1 MGIVRFALKFPHTF
15 YVVAALIL
23 FLGVTA
29 AVEMPTDIFP
39 EINIPV
45 VSVIWQYTGLNTT
58 EMEQR
63 FTTYSQYAI
72 SSNVNGIKDIEAETV
87 NGISVQKIYFQ
98 PDANLDLAI
107 SQVVAATN
115 AIRALLPT
123 GTQPP
128 IVVQYSASAV
138 PVLQI
143 SLSSDRLSESQLY
156 DYGIYRLRQMIAP
169 IHGVTLPTPA
179 GGKYRQIMVDI
190 DQTKLLSKGLTPL
203 QVVNAVN
210 AQNLTL
216 PGGDTKIGKTDYT
229 VRTNSMPPTIEAL
242 NDIPVT
248 YSNGAT
254 VFLRDIGHVRDGNLV
269 QQNIVRADGKKSVLL
284 SIIKNGNASTLTVV
298 NAVKHMLGVARQA
311 APAGMVIKSLFD
323 QSVFVTS
330 SLFAVLREGAI
341 AAGLTALM
349 ILLFLGSWRPTI
361 VVMIS
366 IPLAMLTSLV
376 VLYFLGET
384 INTMTLGGLALAVGI
399 LVDDSTVTIEN
410 TYRLLDEEK
419 MPLPRA
425 TLHGAAE
432 IAVPTLVSTLAI
444 SCVFTSVVFLEGP
457 AKYLFTPLGLAVV
470 FAMLASY
477 GLSRTL
483 TPITIG
489 VLLKGQQHGGPAGN
503 PGSGFFARFHAS
515 FERSFEH
522 LRQGYVGLLTM
533 LVTRR
538 AIVPIVAVL
547 VLALGAVMFTF
558 VGRDFYPAI
567 DGGMIQLHVRAPPG
581 TRIEVTEQIFQKV
594 EDKIRQVIPK
604 QDLDLIV
611 DNFGV
616 PARSYNWAF
625 ADGTTI
631 AVNDGVIMVSLKDGH
646 PPTADYVRK
655 LREVLPAA
663 FPEDLFYFQPADM
676 ATQILNFGITAQID
690 VRTVG
695 YDRVKNLHIAEELR
709 RRIAVIPGVVDAHI
723 QQEVYAPDFY
733 VQIDRARALQF
744 GITVSDIGNNISTSL
759 SSSEQ
764 VQPNFWTDPTNGI
777 PYYIAVQTPQYL
789 VSSMGDLG
797 NTPVS
802 TGTSTPATQPVPGQL
817 GNVAT
822 PASVSTTTALP
833 ATLPVPGELSNA
845 ATFTRDSVPG
855 SANQANIQPVYE
867 VYASTQGRDLG
878 GVATDIDKITTDLKK
893 QLSPGNTLQVTGQID
908 SMNQAFRDMTI
919 GLLFAAV
926 FVYMLMVVNYQ
937 NFGDPFVVI
946 LALPAT
952 FCGIVTMLYITGTTL
967 SVPSLMG
974 AIMAVGV
981 ASANS
986 ILLVTFAR
994 EQQLAGS
1001 KAFDAA
1007 ISAGHTRIR
1016 PVLMTA
1022 TAMIVG
1028 MIPMAIGGPGE
1039 EQNAAL
1045 ARAVIGG
1052 LLFATPTTLLVVPY
1066 LFAML
1071 RKGNDGKA
1079 AHGVFE
1085 EVPE

>member
-1 MGIVRFALKFPHTF
+1 M
-15 YVVAALIL
+15 
-23 FLGVTA
+23 
-29 AVEMPTDIFP
+29 
-39 EINIPV
+39 
-45 VSVIWQYTGLNTT
+45 
-58 EMEQR
+58 
-63 FTTYSQYAI
+63 
-72 SSNVNGIKDIEAETV
+72 
-87 NGISVQKIYFQ
+87 
-98 PDANLDLAI
+98 
-107 SQVVAATN
+107 
-115 AIRALLPT
+115 
-123 GTQPP
+123 
-128 IVVQYSASAV
+128 
-138 PVLQI
+138 
-143 SLSSDRLSESQLY
+143 
-156 DYGIYRLRQMIAP
+156 
-169 IHGVTLPTPA
+169 
-179 GGKYRQIMVDI
+179 
-190 DQTKLLSKGLTPL
+190 
-203 QVVNAVN
+203 
-210 AQNLTL
+210 
-216 PGGDTKIGKTDYT
+216 
-229 VRTNSMPPTIEAL
+229 
-242 NDIPVT
+242 
-248 YSNGAT
+248 
-254 VFLRDIGHVRDGNLV
+254 V
-269 QQNIVRADGKKSVLL
+269 QQNVVRADGKRSVLL

-298 NAVKHMLGVARQA
+298 NAVKHVLETARAA
-311 APAGMVIKSLFD
+311 APGGMVIKSLFD

-330 SLFAVLREGAI
+330 AVVSVLREGAI

-349 ILLFLGSWRPTI
+349 ILVFLGSWRPTI
-361 VVMIS
+361 VVMLS

-376 VLYFLGET
+376 ALYFLGET

-410 TYRLLDEEK
+410 TYRLLDEEH
-419 MPLPRA
+419 MPLPQA
-425 TLHGAAE
+425 ALHGAAE
-432 IAVPTLVSTLAI
+432 IAMPTLVSTLSI
-444 SCVFTSVVFLEGP
+444 SCVFTSVIFLEGP

-489 VLLKGQQHGGPAGN
+489 QLLKGQSRGVSGGSSGN
-503 PGSGFFARFHAS
+503 GIFARFHAS
-515 FERSFEH
+515 FERRFEQ
-522 LRQGYVGLLTM
+522 LRDGYAALLRTLLT
-533 LVTRR
+533 RR
-538 AIVPIVAVL
+538 IIVPIAGFL
-547 VLALGAVMFTF
+547 LLALGAVMFLF

-581 TRIEVTEQIFQKV
+581 TRIETTEQIFQAV
-594 EDKIRQVIPK
+594 EDRIRQVIPK
-604 QDLDLIV
+604 QDLSLIV

-631 AVNDGVIMVSLKDGH
+631 AANDGVIMVALNGGH
-646 PPTADYVRK
+646 APTADYVRK

-663 FPEDLFYFQPADM
+663 FPQDLFYFQPADM
-676 ATQILNFGITAQID
+676 ATQILNFGLTAQIN

-695 YDRVKNLHIAEELR
+695 YDRVKNLRIAQDLR
-709 RRIAVIPGVVDAHI
+709 RRIAAIPGIVDAHL
-723 QQEVYAPDFY
+723 QQEVDAPDFF

-744 GITVSDIGNNISTSL
+744 GITTSDIANNLGTSL
-759 SSSEQ
+759 SSSQQ
-764 VQPNFWTDPTNGI
+764 VSPNFWTDPATGV
-777 PYYIAVQTPQYL
+777 PYFIAVQTPEYR
-789 VSSMGDLG
+789 VSSLNDLA
-797 NTPVS
+797 NTAV
-802 TGTSTPATQPVPGQL
+802 GTATANATAQPVPSEL
-817 GNVAT
+817 RNMAT
-822 PASVSTTTALP
+822 I
-833 ATLPVPGELSNA
+833 
-845 ATFTRDSVPG
+845 TRDSVPG

-878 GVATDIDKITTDLKK
+878 SIATDIAKVTTELGK
-893 QLSPGNTLQVTGQID
+893 QLSPGNTIQVAGQIQ
-908 SMNQAFRDMTI
+908 SMNQAFRDMGI

-926 FVYMLMVVNYQ
+926 FVYLLMVVNYQ
-937 NFGDPFVVI
+937 NWGDPFVVI

-952 FCGIVTMLYITGTTL
+952 FCGIVTMLYITDTTL

-994 EQQLAGS
+994 EQQLAGMN
-1001 KAFDAA
+1001 AFKAA
-1007 ISAGHTRIR
+1007 ILAGHTRIR

-1071 RKGNDGKA
+1071 RRGNDGKG
-1079 AHGVFE
+1079 AHGVFA